1 MAHTPHGESE
11 TEATFDPFAPQE
23 GGNKTKFGKL
33 KLFAN
38 PVTLESGASYQ
49 IKGIHDR
56 EGNTRD
62 WKGKRLDKTSK
73 RFHVVMHV
81 RADDKDG
88 NEYEM
93 AKDYLNSD
101 KPYKTIVYP
110 ALAKV
115 FGEKQF
121 PTKDYAFVQLEELPT
136 GETYVATGGD
146 KAGQT
151 VEKTAWKVVNKFA
164 NEGALKAAEK
174 EYFSRFTTGAN
185 GATPESGVIT
195 FGVDL
200 VKTFR
205 RHAKKGAEVIYNDF
219 IDGVDEFEAMIAQHG
234 KEAVIAEVKKLIA

>member
-1 MAHTPHGESE
+1 MADE
-11 TEATFDPFAPQE
+11 TEVTIDPFAPQE
-23 GGNKTKFGKL
+23 GGNKTKFGRL

-62 WKGKRLDKTSK
+62 WKGKRVDKTSK

-93 AKDYLNSD
+93 TKDYLNSD
-101 KPYKTIVYP
+101 KPYKSVVYP
-110 ALAKV
+110 SLVKV

-121 PTKDYAFVQLEELPT
+121 PIKDYAFVQLEEVAT
-136 GETYVATGGD
+136 GETYVAQSGN
-146 KAGQT
+146 KAGET
-151 VEKTAWKVVNKFA
+151 IEKTAWKVVNKFA

-185 GATPESGVIT
+185 GATPENGVIT

-200 VKTFR
+200 VKVFR
-205 RHAKKGAEVIYNDF
+205 KNAKKGAAYIVENF
-219 IDGVDEFEAMIAQHG
+219 VDDSIVTQYGA
-234 KEAVIAEVKKLIA
+234 EAVTAEVERLIA